1 MEIAKDSF
9 WELGALETCVDEV
22 PLNDGG
28 KARADSGSERQWSG
42 SSLNERWSV
51 SHSSGPLM
59 QVLEF
64 REWRSERR
72 SELSMVVT
80 GMEIMYMYI
89 YVYVYN
95 VLMLHGIISLSA
107 PKIY

>member
-1 MEIAKDSF
+1 MEIGKDSF

-22 PLNDGG
+22 PLNDGR
-28 KARADSGSERQWSG
+28 KARADSGLERQWSW
-42 SSLNERWSV
+42 SSLSERWSV

-59 QVLEF
+59 PVLEF

-80 GMEIMYMYI
+80 GLEIMYMCMCI
-89 YVYVYN
+89 
-95 VLMLHGIISLSA
+95 MF
-107 PKIY
+107 